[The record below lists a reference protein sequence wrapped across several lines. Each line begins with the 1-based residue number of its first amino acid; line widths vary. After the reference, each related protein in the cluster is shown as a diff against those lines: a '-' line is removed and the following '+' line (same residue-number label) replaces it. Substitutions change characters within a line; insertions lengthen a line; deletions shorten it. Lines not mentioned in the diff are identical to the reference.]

1 MIAIAFA
8 ALLQL
13 ASSPVEAALPT
24 PCLQA
29 VAAEAEGLDGL
40 ARSLYGLCRDQLGS
54 ESSIWA
60 GLAANA
66 ALVDARLGI
75 ATALNGP
82 ASSTEP
88 NPSEAQAYAVALAM
102 AYRGDFAQAHDA
114 AAAIAAG
121 TVDAN
126 VRTMAVTLKTEMSL
140 AMGRCGG
147 GSSVSMES
155 TPRVLAALAFALWC
169 AGDLEAAAKAFDT
182 AQVANPADGLLAAAR
197 ESLSR
202 AKPGHAAS
210 ESAAPVCARAFQDA
224 DPSRTLPSERVADVY
239 RCLFRA
245 P

>member
-24 PCLQA
+24 PCLQG

-40 ARSLYGLCRDQLGS
+40 ARSLYGLCRDQLGA

-75 ATALNGP
+75 ATALDGP
-82 ASSTEP
+82 ASTEP

-114 AAAIAAG
+114 AAAIAADA
-121 TVDAN
+121 VDAN
-126 VRTMAVTLKTEMSL
+126 VRTMAVTLKTELSL
-140 AMGRCGG
+140 AMGRCDG
-147 GSSVSMES
+147 GSSVSTGS
-155 TPRVLAALAFALWC
+155 TPRVLAAHAFALWC

-182 AQVANPADGLLAAAR
+182 AQAANPADRILAAAR
-197 ESLSR
+197 DSLSR
-202 AKPGHAAS
+202 AKPGHTAS
-210 ESAAPVCARAFQDA
+210 ESPAPVCARAFQDA
-224 DPSRTLPSERVADVY
+224 DPSRALPSERVADIY